1 MFKKIFLIAIVCM
14 TGAAQAQE
22 LPKSSRKQFNTGLD
36 LFVKER
42 YPEALN
48 EFLKVGV
55 SNYPDLNYYI
65 GVTYLNLRNPDKAVE
80 YLSHAKLF
88 RIDIPEVDYYL
99 GRAFH
104 LKHDFEKAHGFFEE
118 YKNRLNEG
126 QRVKKAEA
134 DVYITYC
141 LNGLKLMETP
151 VEIEINPM
159 GDEVNSEFP
168 EYNPVISADETFIA
182 FTSRRPDTRGKKLDP
197 RDLLYYEDIYVSE
210 KDSLGD
216 WSPAVSIGN
225 RINSEN
231 HDACIGLSADGQQML
246 IYNASSNGG
255 DIYISTLDGKD
266 WSNPKD
272 LGKNINSPYW
282 ESSASLSTN
291 NNVLF
296 FSSNRKG
303 GMGGT
308 DIYMSK
314 RGEDGAFGPA
324 ILLGPQVNTPGD
336 EIAPFIHADGQT
348 LYFSSRGHRS
358 MGGFDIFSVQI
369 NMENGEI
376 LSDAENIG
384 FPVNTA
390 DDDFNFA
397 WSPDNSRAYF
407 SSIRPGGKG
416 DKDIYML
423 EREVKRSSLVVWK
436 GSVHDCAT
444 KQTVPATITI
454 SDNATKAVIGVYAP
468 NKTTG
473 KYTVIL
479 PEGRNYNIAVE
490 APMYAFYSKNIDIP
504 QLDTYTEIEEE
515 ICLEAVSQGASI
527 TLRNIFFDFDKATL
541 RRESEIELERLHKF
555 LTDHPKIRLEIAGH
569 TDSDGDEEYND
580 KLSARRA
587 DAVYYYLIEKG
598 IKADRLETKGFGES
612 QPIATNETEE
622 GRQLNRRTTV
632 TVLK

>member
-1 MFKKIFLIAIVCM
+1 MFRKIFLLAVICM
-14 TGAAQAQE
+14 TSAVQAQE
-22 LPKSSRKQFNTGLD
+22 LPKPARKQFNTGLD

-48 EFLKVGV
+48 EFLKAGV

-65 GVTYLNLRNPDKAVE
+65 GVTYLNLRNPDKAIE
-80 YLSHAKLF
+80 YLTHSKLF

-104 LKHDFEKAHGFFEE
+104 LKHDFEKALTFFQE
-118 YKNRLNEG
+118 YKDRLNEG

-141 LNGLKLMETP
+141 RNGMRLMENP
-151 VEIEINPM
+151 VEIEINPLS
-159 GDEVNSEFP
+159 ENVNTEYP

-210 KDSLGD
+210 KDSLGN
-216 WSPAVSIGN
+216 WSAPLSIGN
-225 RINSEN
+225 KINSEN

-246 IYNASSNGG
+246 IYNASSHGG
-255 DIYISTLDGKD
+255 DIYISTLDGKE
-266 WSNPKD
+266 WSSPKD
-272 LGKNINSPYW
+272 LGKNVNSPNW
-282 ESSASLSTN
+282 ESSASLSSN
-291 NNVLF
+291 NDVLF

-314 RGEDGAFGPA
+314 RGDDGVFGPA

-369 NMENGEI
+369 NLENGEI

-444 KQTVPATITI
+444 KQTIAATITV
-454 SDNATKAVIGVYAP
+454 SDNATKAVIGVYSP

-473 KYTVIL
+473 KYTIIL
-479 PEGRNYNIAVE
+479 PAGRNYNIAVE
-490 APMYAFYSKNIDIP
+490 APMYVFYSKNIDIP
-504 QLDTYTEIEEE
+504 ELDSYLEIEEE
-515 ICLEAVSQGASI
+515 ICLEAVNQGASI

-555 LTDHPKIRLEIAGH
+555 LTDYPKIRLEIAGH
-569 TDSDGDEEYND
+569 TDSDGDDAYND

-587 DAVYYYLIEKG
+587 DAVFYYLTEKG
-598 IKADRLETKGFGES
+598 IKADRLVTKGYGEN